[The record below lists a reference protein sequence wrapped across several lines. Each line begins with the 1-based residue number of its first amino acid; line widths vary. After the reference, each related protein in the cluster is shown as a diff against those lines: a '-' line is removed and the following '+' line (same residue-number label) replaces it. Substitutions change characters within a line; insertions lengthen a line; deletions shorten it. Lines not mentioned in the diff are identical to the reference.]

1 MRSIGKA
8 MVAVG
13 AMALVSAAAPGLA
26 LAEQQTVIGVE
37 AMSQDVR
44 VSYDKTGQAIMDHIA
59 AAQKLMAG
67 TTDFAGAQLET
78 GKALALLRSLEHE
91 SPTERFHDEMAKL
104 LHHNRAKK
112 AKAEDFVPVVGV
124 LDDVKQLSGVAVED
138 THNKLTKVKGKL
150 QATPTVDAEAD
161 LIDATDDIGYL
172 EIDLPVQETK
182 TRLIRAIVAES
193 QKDAPNANAS
203 LSEAMKHTKEWTAT
217 VHASLVEADAEN

>member
-8 MVAVG
+8 IAAVAAAVLLSG
-13 AMALVSAAAPGLA
+13 AAPGTA
-26 LAEQQTVIGVE
+26 LAEQQTIIGVE

-44 VSYDKTGQAIMDHIA
+44 VGFDKTGQAIMDHIA

-67 TTDFAGAQLET
+67 STDFVGAQRET
-78 GKALALLRSLEHE
+78 AKALALLKSLKHE
-91 SPTERFHDEMAKL
+91 SPTQRFHDEMSKL

-112 AKAEDFVPVVGV
+112 AKAEDYVPVMGV
-124 LDDVKQLSGVAVED
+124 LDDVKQLSGVEVED
-138 THNKLTKVKGKL
+138 THDKLTKLKGKV

-172 EIDLPVQETK
+172 EIDLPIQETE
-182 TRLIRAIVAES
+182 TRLVRALIAES

-217 VHASLVEADAEN
+217 VHASLVEDDDAD